1 MRRTIDQDTTSAR
14 ANARPEPGEETTRPD
29 ARQGVAMS
37 AHTDLPPFVGLLS
50 RADLP
55 AMRAHLLRLDAA
67 DRVQRFA
74 QPAED
79 AVIERYLER
88 LDFGRDA
95 FYGVHATVDGERRLI
110 GLTQLAVEP
119 GGRIA
124 EIGVSVDADRRRQ
137 GVAGRMLARAVLHA
151 RNLGVAEVVMYF
163 LPYNTELIELARAL
177 GMKLGVGDGQGIARL
192 APAAPDAASFACEM
206 VENWAPR
213 RNAACAA
220 GRRARW
226 RRARAWRMHCAAT
239 PPRRRRAAISLPEP
253 RPVRRPFG
261 AGAYSSASALI
272 FLAYSL
278 NSLIAALAASV
289 AAWITACWSAM
300 YFFMQSPYS
309 LFFLLKTFCWLSL
322 AIRPG
327 CSGRCSRAWPVR
339 RLRRCRPAAGR
350 RRGGRCVPWCVLS
363 GEEAA
368 SVAIC

>member
-1 MRRTIDQDTTSAR
+1 
-14 ANARPEPGEETTRPD
+14 
-29 ARQGVAMS
+29 MS

-206 VENWAPR
+206 VENWG
-213 RNAACAA
+213 AAAER
-220 GRRARW
+220 GLRGW
-226 RRARAWRMHCAAT
+226 
-239 PPRRRRAAISLPEP
+239 SE
-253 RPVRRPFG
+253 G
-261 AGAYSSASALI
+261 
-272 FLAYSL
+272 
-278 NSLIAALAASV
+278 ALAASQGLAHALRGD
-289 AAWITACWSAM
+289 AAA
-300 YFFMQSPYS
+300 PE
-309 LFFLLKTFCWLSL
+309 
-322 AIRPG
+322 
-327 CSGRCSRAWPVR
+327 
-339 RLRRCRPAAGR
+339 AGR
-350 RRGGRCVPWCVLS
+350 DQL
-363 GEEAA
+363 A
-368 SVAIC
+368 